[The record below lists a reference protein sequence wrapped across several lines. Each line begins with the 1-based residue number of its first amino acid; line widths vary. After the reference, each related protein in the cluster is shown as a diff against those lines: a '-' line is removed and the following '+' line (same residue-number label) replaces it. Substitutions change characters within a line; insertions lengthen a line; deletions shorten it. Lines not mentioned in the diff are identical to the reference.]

1 MKWVYLPFM
10 FALAF
15 LYTKISYNNFQ
26 VEPVL
31 DSQLTSRKPSSAI
44 DKKVEVSPFYKI
56 SPLTFNTILVNEDF
70 ALFNKVKSYR
80 GTMVGNVNV
89 EGFGYVIDDT
99 KKVSFNVSDFSKVTE
114 GLLFHDVL
122 GHLVSSKFLDKKMTW
137 LDYFEAY
144 KKGLKN
150 EEFPLSFYT
159 EKGMS
164 DAFLDSDKIISENI
178 SEDYPFEFTKFK
190 NTYHHID
197 IVGKNLIQNEL
208 KKLYPKVQFF
218 DLLESD
224 SGSKNFQVLARL
236 RPQDKIQWLE
246 IQEVAFTD
254 YDINFNKK
262 KVLDSEKRF
271 ELLKKHLYSDSMNSS
286 LVMLKIDKKNFIVK
300 FVEQFKSKI
309 KLHEIPKDDY
319 HDIVMD
325 EAFILGKIHAKSLGE
340 KVNNYIK
347 SWATISVS
355 IIDEQVMDLK
365 FKLIDKEIENIH

>member
-1 MKWVYLPFM
+1 MKWIYLPFM

-15 LYTKISYNNFQ
+15 IYTKISYNNFQ
-26 VEPVL
+26 IEPVI
-31 DSQLTSRKPSSAI
+31 DSPLTNRKPASAV
-44 DKKVEVSPFYKI
+44 DKEIEVSPFYTI
-56 SPLTFNTILVNEDF
+56 SPTVFNKILVDEDF
-70 ALFNKVKSYR
+70 TLFNKVKSYR
-80 GTMVGNVNV
+80 GTIVGNVNV
-89 EGFGYVIDDT
+89 EGFGYVIDDI
-99 KKVSFNVSDFSKVTE
+99 KKVNFSVSDFSKVTE

-122 GHLVSSKFLDKKMTW
+122 GHLVSSKFLYKKITW

-150 EEFPLSFYT
+150 EEFALSFYT

-178 SEDYPFEFTKFK
+178 SEDYPFEFIKLKKTH
-190 NTYHHID
+190 HHID
-197 IVGKNLIQNEL
+197 IIRKNSIQNEI
-208 KKLYPKVQFF
+208 KKSYPKVQFF

-224 SGSKNFQVLARL
+224 NGSKTFQILARL

-246 IQEVAFTD
+246 IQEIALTD
-254 YDINFNKK
+254 YDIHFNKK
-262 KVLDSEKRF
+262 KVIDSEKRY
-271 ELLKKHLYSDSMNSS
+271 ELLKKHLYSDSLNSS
-286 LVMLKIDKKNFIVK
+286 LFIMKINNKHFIVR
-300 FVEQFKSKI
+300 FAEQFKSNI

-325 EAFILGKIHAKSLGE
+325 EAYVLGKIHAKSLGE

-355 IIDEQVMDLK
+355 IIDKQVMDLK
-365 FKLIDKEIENIH
+365 FKLIDKEIENIK